1 MKKPLYKKMSS
12 LALVI
17 LISGAIGLTA
27 GCNTP
32 ANQAAPTP
40 AGEAQPTAVQ
50 STSAPA
56 TEPSAGKGAVN
67 WESAIQQIATTD
79 TEATQKAD
87 AAEVLA
93 KSYTPSAVELKDFES
108 QIVEEY
114 TAGNYL
120 AHSEDAGYMLTNLF
134 KATVVERNHPDGE
147 AIKKF
152 AFDFYQNTKNV
163 FRGIDAVDSEAVQ
176 SNETQMDKALSEITT
191 K

>member
-1 MKKPLYKKMSS
+1 MKKPLYKKLPS

-17 LISGAIGLTA
+17 VFGGAIALTA

-32 ANQAAPTP
+32 ANQATPTPTEAAQPTTVQPTP
-40 AGEAQPTAVQ
+40 APAVD
-50 STSAPA
+50 
-56 TEPSAGKGAVN
+56 PSAGKGAVN
-67 WESAIQQIATTD
+67 WESAIQQIAATD

-120 AHSEDAGYMLTNLF
+120 AHSGDGEYMLTNLF

-147 AIKKF
+147 AIKQF

-163 FRGIDAVDSEAVQ
+163 FRGVDAVDSEAVQ

>member
-12 LALVI
+12 LALAIVFG
-17 LISGAIGLTA
+17 GAIGLTA

-40 AGEAQPTAVQ
+40 TVAAKPTAAQ
-50 STSAPA
+50 STPAPVS
-56 TEPSAGKGAVN
+56 EPSTGKGAVN
-67 WESAIQQIATTD
+67 WESAIQQIAATD

-134 KATVVERNHPDGE
+134 KATVVERNHSDGE

-163 FRGIDAVDSEAVQ
+163 FRGIDAVESEAVQ

>member
-17 LISGAIGLTA
+17 LFSGAIGLTA

-32 ANQAAPTP
+32 ANQATPTP
-40 AGEAQPTAVQ
+40 AGTAQPTAVQ
-50 STSAPA
+50 PTSAPA
-56 TEPSAGKGAVN
+56 TEPSTGKASVN

-120 AHSEDAGYMLTNLF
+120 AHSKDAGYMLTNLF

>member
-1 MKKPLYKKMSS
+1 MKKPLYKKISS

-17 LISGAIGLTA
+17 VFGGVIGLAA
-27 GCNTP
+27 GCNAP
-32 ANQAAPTP
+32 ANQATPTP
-40 AGEAQPTAVQ
+40 AGTAQPTAAQ
-50 STSAPA
+50 PTPAPA
-56 TEPSAGKGAVN
+56 AEPSTGKGAVN

-163 FRGIDAVDSEAVQ
+163 FRGADTVDSEAVQ
-176 SNETQMDKALSEITT
+176 SNETQMDKALSEF
-191 K
+191 KPK